1 MGWPRKK
8 IFCMRIAMNHINVHT
23 KFQVRSSMYMVEH
36 QLWLHQNG
44 PKYAISGLLSGLKSS
59 RNEPNWSKTKFFDDR
74 AHKSVGLVVGSRKGV
89 GRRPAPLR
97 LPTTSPTLLCAQV
110 VEKLKKKEKME
121 YLTRKVMLF
130 LAKIWFSIL
139 CKKMGP
145 VALTVTELWAFFL

>member
-1 MGWPRKK
+1 MFEIFWSPHFFGDGCQKTSIFGHFGVDQSKLKSHNSKMGWPRKK

-36 QLWLHQNG
+36 QLWLHLNG

-89 GRRPAPLR
+89 GRIN
-97 LPTTSPTLLCAQV
+97 SINHIFLLVQGRIFDSYA
-110 VEKLKKKEKME
+110 E
-121 YLTRKVMLF
+121 
-130 LAKIWFSIL
+130 
-139 CKKMGP
+139 P
-145 VALTVTELWAFFL
+145 